1 MLQILYDKSMLSNRS
16 NTITNQQIENL
27 PVGVAIFDSEYTLV
41 QYNTAWNHFFKFVS
55 RDPGFSLHSGVS
67 LYDLAMNPTID
78 LVSYL
83 KKAMKGEK
91 FEKHQLR
98 VKTDTEITYWDLSFI
113 PIREENLIIAVQMIV
128 VDETLHILNR
138 IRLENEIEQQSK
150 DLITLIQVARTVGS
164 SLSLEAVLNQILTEM
179 KRVVDYDGCVIYT
192 LGDEGLVVRATQG
205 ILEGQLAIGEIFP
218 VDNELDQK
226 LICCET
232 AITISDVESDD
243 ESAQLFHTRT
253 RQPHPG
259 VRAWMGINLSNL
271 ERTVGELIL
280 VHREPGHFDHY
291 REDYVLTIANQA
303 AIALEN
309 VRLFQAETER
319 LFESE
324 RRRRVAEGLQDI
336 LKGLNSNLPLN
347 DLLKLIVD
355 QVQMMMGADLSI
367 RYKIENSDQIATV
380 SCSDFPKDLAEAL
393 GEYRVFNLAN
403 PLNTK
408 LIQGEYVIQRD
419 YPTIWREIR
428 DCKEEME
435 TEDPKVIDITRLFAS
450 YYHSGLVFPVLV
462 RGEFFGSLR
471 FCYKN
476 EKDFDDETIRLAAL
490 IAEQTALAIENA
502 NLRAELQVTAVSE
515 ERNRLARELHDS
527 VTQTLFSASL
537 IAEVLPRIWEVNP
550 QQGQRRLQEIR
561 QLSRGALAEMRTLL
575 MELRPNAIFEADPI
589 ELLRHLVD
597 AFSGRTGIQV
607 TFEKEIDP
615 LVTLQ
620 GDHKLVIYRITQEAL
635 NNIVKHANAQQVM
648 VHFRVKPNQL
658 VLLIQDDGKGFN
670 MDEIPH
676 DHFGLG
682 FMKERAD
689 MIGARFM
696 VTSQVGEGTLVHLT
710 IKLQ

>member
-1 MLQILYDKSMLSNRS
+1 MFSNIS
-16 NTITNQQIENL
+16 NSIINQQIENL
-27 PVGVAIFDSEYTLV
+27 PVGVAIFDSEFSLIH
-41 QYNTAWNHFFKFVS
+41 YNAAWEKFYKSVS
-55 RDPGFSLHSGVS
+55 HEPGFLLHNGVS
-67 LYDLAMNPTID
+67 TFNLSKHTPVD
-78 LVSYL
+78 LVSFL
-83 KKAMKGEK
+83 KKASLGEK
-91 FEKHQLR
+91 VEKHQIR
-98 VKTDTEITYWDLSFI
+98 IKTNAEITYWDLSFI
-113 PIREENLIIAVQMIV
+113 PILEQNVVAAIQMIV
-128 VDETLHILNR
+128 SDETEHVLNR

-164 SLSLEAVLNQILTEM
+164 SLSLEDVLSQILTEM
-179 KRVVDYDGCVIYT
+179 KRVVDYDGAAIYT

-205 ILEGQLAIGEIFP
+205 ILEGKLIIGELFP

-232 AITISDVESDD
+232 AITIPDVESDD

-253 RQPHPG
+253 RNPHPG

-271 ERTVGELIL
+271 ERTVGELVL
-280 VHREPGHFDHY
+280 VHREPGHFENY
-291 REDYVLTIANQA
+291 REEYVLTIANQA

-309 VRLFQAETER
+309 ARLFQAETER

-336 LKGLNSNLPLN
+336 LKALNSNLPLS

-355 QVQMMMGADLSI
+355 QVQMMMGADLTI
-367 RYKIENSDQIATV
+367 RYKVEDSDQIATV
-380 SCSDFPKDLAEAL
+380 SCSDFPKDLADAL

-408 LIQGEYVIQRD
+408 LIKGEYVIQRD
-419 YPTIWREIR
+419 YPAIWREVR
-428 DCKEEME
+428 DCKDDIEE
-435 TEDPKVIDITRLFAS
+435 EDPKVIDITRLFAN

-476 EKDFDDETIRLAAL
+476 EKEFDDETIRLAAL

-502 NLRAELQVTAVSE
+502 NLRAELQVTAVSQ

-550 QQGQRRLQEIR
+550 EQGQRRLQEIR

-575 MELRPNAIFEADPI
+575 MELRPNAIFEADPP

-597 AFSGRTGIQV
+597 AFSGRTGIPV

-615 LVTLQ
+615 AVVIR
-620 GDHKLVIYRITQEAL
+620 GDQKLVIYRITQEAL
-635 NNIVKHANAQQVM
+635 NNIMKHARAQQVL
-648 VHFRVKPNQL
+648 VHFRIKPAQI
-658 VLLIQDDGKGFN
+658 VLMIQDDGIGFN

-682 FMKERAD
+682 FMKERAEL
-689 MIGARFM
+689 IGARCT
-696 VTSQVGEGTLVHLT
+696 VTSQVGECTLVHLT